1 MEVEGKR
8 VLVTGAARGIGLALA
23 LHLADL
29 GATVL
34 GADLTPESAELE
46 DARVRLIRVDV
57 SSEEDTAA
65 MAAAARDSLGGLDA
79 LVNNAGLVDLER
91 RPFWEIPAREWD
103 SVLAVNVVGPWLCAK
118 AALPLLREA
127 GGGAIVNLASEV
139 AFTGSPG
146 LAHYVSSKGA
156 LVSLTRLMARELGP
170 DGIRVNAVAPGYIP
184 TEGARDLVSEG
195 SYDASAIPLGRVGEP
210 EDLMGGLTFLL
221 SDDSAFVTGQTL
233 LVNGGRLMR

>member
-46 DARVRLIRVDV
+46 DARVRLIRADV

-184 TEGARDLVSEG
+184 TEGARDLASEG
-195 SYDASAIPLGRVGEP
+195 GYDASAIPLGRVGEP

>member
-1 MEVEGKR
+1 MDLQGKR
-8 VLVTGAARGIGLALA
+8 VLVTGAARGVGLALA
-23 LHLADL
+23 LHLADR
-29 GATVL
+29 GAKVL

-46 DARVRLIRVDV
+46 RARVDLIRADV

-65 MAAAARDSLGGLDA
+65 MAAFARESLGGLDA
-79 LVNNAGLVDLER
+79 LVNNAGLVALER
-91 RPFWEIPAREWD
+91 RPFWEIPAQEWD
-103 SVLAVNVVGPWLCAK
+103 RVLSVNVVGPWLCAK

-127 GGGAIVNLASEV
+127 GSGAIVNLASEV

-170 DGIRVNAVAPGYIP
+170 DRIRVNAVAPGYIP
-184 TEGARDLVSEG
+184 TEGARDLAPEG
-195 SYDASAIPLGRVGEP
+195 GYDASSTPLGRVGEP
-210 EDLMGGLTFLL
+210 QDLLGALSFLL
-221 SDDSAFVTGQTL
+221 SDESAFVTGQTL